1 MPSAIPEPPR
11 PSETRLHQLRIP
23 ARWAVF
29 SAAVLSLLVVS
40 FWLRATTPNRGRP
53 LPAALRASSL
63 AVLPFVNTSPDIA
76 DDYLGYGIAAEL
88 ARSFTAVRGI
98 QVSPSS
104 SAFAPRQVQADPRI
118 AGRRMGVAAVLM
130 GTVRRSADRIR
141 VTARLID
148 VDEGFDIW
156 SEAYERQ
163 ASELLDIER
172 EIQGAVAGALRTP
185 LTSDSTSEPLRPTT
199 SVQAYDAY
207 LAGRY
212 ELDHPTPGS
221 ARRAQAHLTRAVR
234 LDSAFARAHSAL
246 AEAHMLRGGVDAVS
260 PVMAIP
266 LAKSA
271 VTRALELDSTLAQA
285 HATLGTIRFVY
296 DRDWNGAEVEFRRA
310 LALEPNAAE
319 LYPPYARY
327 LLAMGRIDEAHS
339 FIQRAQELSP
349 LSPGLTHQLGWH
361 YLHAREYDRAR
372 EALQRAL
379 VMDSSAWRVDLDL
392 VLLEHATANYPAAE
406 AHLRRA
412 EILGP
417 QRPEILAAA
426 AQLHAAQ
433 GRPETA
439 EELLAQLQASASDR
453 YISPYLIAAA
463 QGSLGQRSA
472 AFASLDRAVK
482 ERAELLAYL
491 RIDPRIDSLR
501 TDRRFARL
509 LRQLRLP

>member
-1 MPSAIPEPPR
+1 MSVIPSGDR
-11 PSETRLHQLRIP
+11 PAGPNPFRQRIP
-23 ARWAVF
+23 ARWTVF
-29 SAAVLSLLVVS
+29 SGAVISLLVVS
-40 FWLRATTPNRGRP
+40 LWLRATTPNRGQP
-53 LPAALRASSL
+53 IPPAARASSL
-63 AVLPFVNTSPDIA
+63 AVLPFVNTSPDVA

-88 ARSFTAVRGI
+88 TRALTAVRGI
-98 QVSPSS
+98 QVSSRS
-104 SAFAPRQVQADPRI
+104 SAFAPRQVQGDPRI
-118 AGRRMGVAAVLM
+118 AGRRMGVAAVLI
-130 GTVRRSADRIR
+130 GTVRRSTDRIR

-163 ASELLDIER
+163 TSELLDIER
-172 EIQGAVAGALRTP
+172 EIRGAVASALRMP
-185 LTSDSTSEPLRPTT
+185 LASDTISEPLRPTT

-212 ELDHPTPGS
+212 ELDHPEPGS

-234 LDSAFARAHSAL
+234 IDSAFARAHAAL
-246 AEAHMLRGGVDAVS
+246 AEAHMLRGGLDAVS

-266 LAKSA
+266 QAKSA

-285 HATLGTIRFVY
+285 HATLGTIRFVF
-296 DRDWNGAEVEFRRA
+296 DRDWGGAEVEFRRA
-310 LALEPNAAE
+310 LALEPDAAE
-319 LYPPYARY
+319 LYPPYGRY
-327 LLAMGRIDEAHS
+327 LLAMGRIDESHS
-339 FIQRAQELSP
+339 FLQRALQLSP
-349 LSPGLTHQLGWH
+349 LSPWLTHQLGWH
-361 YLHAREYDRAR
+361 YLHARQYDRAR
-372 EALQRAL
+372 ETLQRAL

-392 VLLEHATANYPAAE
+392 ALLEQAAANYPAAE

-412 EILGP
+412 EASAV

-426 AQLHAAQ
+426 SQLHAAQ
-433 GRPETA
+433 GRSEEA
-439 EELLAQLQASASDR
+439 KELLAQLQAGTADR

-463 QGSLGQRSA
+463 QGSLKQRNA

-491 RIDPRIDSLR
+491 RIDLRVDSLR
-501 TDRRFARL
+501 TDRRFTRL